1 MIKIMEVDTQIIKS
15 SYHISKYD
23 KVFQSICFILNPKKI
38 VEFGI
43 LEGYSLDSFVNY
55 GGDAIIE
62 ANDLF
67 DEFPYNSANYDFVI
81 NKYRDYSN
89 LFINKKN
96 FYNSVDDY
104 EDYSIDILHIDIANN
119 GDVFEFAIQNY
130 LPKIRGVMILEGG
143 SEERDNVEWMNKYNK
158 PKIQPVLK
166 KYDNDV
172 IITVL
177 NDYPSL
183 TLIKK

>member
-1 MIKIMEVDTQIIKS
+1 M
-15 SYHISKYD
+15 
-23 KVFQSICFILNPKKI
+23 
-38 VEFGI
+38 
-43 LEGYSLDSFVNY
+43 
-55 GGDAIIE
+55 
-62 ANDLF
+62 
-67 DEFPYNSANYDFVI
+67 
-81 NKYRDYSN
+81 
-89 LFINKKN
+89 
-96 FYNSVDDY
+96 
-104 EDYSIDILHIDIANN
+104 HIDIANN